1 MLAAPGKPH
10 THLKFHV
17 SPALPV
23 QGSVRPLPPLH
34 LPLGRP
40 QGPLNTDNPLLCPQP
55 YNHGILQLG
64 GASGIFLILSHSH
77 SIQGSHI
84 PPAWQVPSS

>member
-1 MLAAPGKPH
+1 MLAPPGKPH

-17 SPALPV
+17 SPALPM

-55 YNHGILQLG
+55 YNYGILQLG
-64 GASGIFLILSHSH
+64 GGGHLVFF
-77 SIQGSHI
+77 
-84 PPAWQVPSS
+84 